1 MSLSSSKELEVKSTA
16 KPNWLQLPTDVTA
29 DILFRLDTYEIM
41 KNVRNVCPLWWKICK
56 NPIMWQTIY
65 MGNFDRVCLPQYQ
78 ILELGMKLP
87 LLEELNISIT
97 VWNGYCLPI
106 KLKTFHQL
114 PSEITDKCN
123 ADPFWTS
130 NVPGLLAILDGCPRL
145 ESLNLSGCFN
155 LKFSENLEKRCRE
168 QIKELVLVPDAS
180 ELYDICWSEN
190 CEYCG
195 MSSEDEDSSYHS
207 CDSEF

>member
-123 ADPFWTS
+123 ADPFAIAKS
-130 NVPGLLAILDGCPRL
+130 MPGLRRLNISGHPMYQGCL
-145 ESLNLSGCFN
+145 LFLMDVLVLNLLTLADVSILN
-155 LKFSENLEKRCRE
+155 LVKIWRKGVANRSKN
-168 QIKELVLVPDAS
+168 
-180 ELYDICWSEN
+180 
-190 CEYCG
+190 
-195 MSSEDEDSSYHS
+195 
-207 CDSEF
+207 